1 MRLPIYLSSASG
13 TVRWSA
19 RTIRELGN
27 GFDERYLERRIE
39 ECPELLGLE
48 DRDSH
53 IASPYRAF
61 RQLVLETPTAQVAK
75 PDLVLLTHS
84 GHVVVVEVKLQ
95 DNGEL
100 WGREVVAQVLDYT
113 ASLSTYDESDLVK
126 LFAPELPA
134 RARFVDAVRQLFPKT
149 DAASLSDALLRRI
162 RAGEIHVVIACDRAP
177 DELRDYVKA
186 VSAQKALGAYTIR
199 VVEVVPYVRDGAAA
213 TEVLLVPGGVTTT
226 EIVMRTSIEVVNRPD
241 GKVSVNVATTP
252 LADLEEKISVVTGAK
267 RVPPPE
273 LLAAAEAYQAVAESG
288 TSVFGRAAD
297 HRKIRVEG
305 WPTDIHYELLF
316 RRSPEDSIRVEL
328 HFESEEYADVARKVQ
343 VAARSAATLPGLAWD
358 PEWMD
363 GGRLGVVF
371 PIDAAPRKI
380 ANAMGELVKL
390 TRPLVDKALRV

>member
-1 MRLPIYLSSASG
+1 MRLPIFVSSTTG

-19 RTIRELGN
+19 RTIRELGDD
-27 GFDERYLERRIE
+27 FDEKYLERRIE

-53 IASPYRAF
+53 IAGPYRAF
-61 RQLVLETPTAQVAK
+61 RQLVLETPTAQFAK

-84 GHVVVVEVKLQ
+84 GHVVVVEVKLE
-95 DNGEL
+95 DNREL

-113 ASLSTYDESDLVK
+113 ASLSTYDERDLVK

-134 RARFVDAVRQLFPKT
+134 KARFADAIRRFFPDSDT
-149 DAASLSDALLRRI
+149 SLSDALLRRI
-162 RAGEIHVVIACDRAP
+162 RGGDIHVVIACDRAP

-199 VVEVVPYVRDGAAA
+199 VVEVVPYVRDGPKVN
-213 TEVLLVPGGVTTT
+213 EVLLVPGRITTT

-241 GKVSVNVATTP
+241 GKVSVNVETTP
-252 LADLEEKISVVTGAK
+252 LADLEEKISVATGAK
-267 RVPPPE
+267 RAPPPE
-273 LLAAAEAYQAVAESG
+273 LLAAAEAYQAIAEPG

-297 HRKIRVEG
+297 HRKVRVEG
-305 WPTDIHYELLF
+305 WPTDIHYEFLF

-328 HFESEEYADVARKVQ
+328 HFESVEYADHARRVQ
-343 VAARSAATLPGLAWD
+343 AATHSAGTLPGLVWD

-371 PIDAAPRKI
+371 PIDAAPRKV
-380 ANAMGELVKL
+380 ASAMVELVKL
-390 TRPLVDKALRV
+390 TRPLVAKALRV